1 MRSCWAAAP
10 KDRPLFKAIVRSIT
24 ILLWLDDEH
33 ESAHDDESA
42 VAETSFSRFDERSHR
57 AQSPE
62 DGDVEEWES
71 VTDPEYLVIIES
83 PILLSSDETVEN
95 V

>member
-1 MRSCWAAAP
+1 MGSCWATAP
-10 KDRPLFKAIVRSIT
+10 KDRPSFKDIVRSIT
-24 ILLWLDDEH
+24 ILLWLDYEH

-42 VAETSFSRFDERSHR
+42 VEETSFSRFDERSHP

-62 DGDVEEWES
+62 DGDVDELGS
-71 VTDPEYLVIIES
+71 VIDPEYLVIVES
-83 PILLSSDETVEN
+83 PMLLCSDETVEN